1 MNYNGCIFITMNP
14 ATKGY
19 GGRQK
24 LPDNLKELFRP
35 VAMSVPCNE
44 LIAEVMM
51 FAEGFKSAKIMAQR
65 IVALSLLSRQL
76 LWHGAERPGTHG
88 AWAEE
93 GHWRRRGVRY
103 YED

>member
-1 MNYNGCIFITMNP
+1 MNHNTGIFITMNP
-14 ATKGY
+14 ATKSY
-19 GGRQK
+19 VGRQK
-24 LPDNLKELFRP
+24 LPDNLKQLFMP
-35 VAMSVPCNE
+35 VAMSVPDNK

-51 FAEGFKSAKIMAQR
+51 FAEGFKSAKIMVQC

-93 GHWRRRGVRY
+93 RHWRRRGVRY